1 MGMCGSSV
9 LRDDP
14 FLGSSSGL
22 STRALCCNTCDVR
35 VQSIDA
41 AMAAEEKVCKLEEDD
56 DMPTSV
62 LHAARCTVQQQRGQ
76 VLVNVAKLR
85 SVASALYAMSSRNI
99 AGAGDRGSWAREW
112 RHLENDLLAVATA
125 TTAARQAHIA
135 GRAHRTYLVFR
146 T

>member
-1 MGMCGSSV
+1 M
-9 LRDDP
+9 
-14 FLGSSSGL
+14 
-22 STRALCCNTCDVR
+22 
-35 VQSIDA
+35 QSIDA
-41 AMAAEEKVCKLEEDD
+41 AMAAEEKVRKLEGDD
-56 DMPTSV
+56 EGATSM

-85 SVASALYAMSSRNI
+85 SIASALYAMSSRSI
-99 AGAGDRGSWAREW
+99 AGAGDGSSWAQEW
-112 RHLENDLLAVATA
+112 KHLEDDLLAVATA